1 MYKLAIFEDEQTV
14 RKNIIKKID
23 WEKYGFIIV
32 GEAENGVEG
41 LEVIEATVPD
51 VIITDIEMPFMDG
64 LELSKITREKYPTV
78 KIVILTGFDEFKYA
92 KSAIDL
98 EVVEYILKPVS
109 AEGLIATIKK
119 LKEQLDIEIGQKE
132 NLQLLK
138 QNYLKSLPIIRENF
152 LNELISNKHDK
163 SDILEKANYL
173 NINLHEEIFVC
184 SVINIDKASI
194 NKINFAQSDYELIK
208 FAVLNTSREIVE
220 RLNLGHVFSHED
232 HIVIISLFSS
242 NDKLHIEEILFKYLE
257 EIRYYIEKY
266 MKITVSIGI
275 GNLCYNVEEISNSY
289 KNALISL
296 NYRFIIGNNKLIY
309 IDDLEPQN
317 LIKIEF
323 DEKKEELLLTSI
335 KFGSKQDVC
344 KTIEELFSY
353 FKDEKTS
360 FNDYQVYLLEILAV
374 IVKVSKSLMLD
385 SGELFGQN
393 YNLFVE
399 MFKFNTLSE
408 VKQWFENICIQLMT
422 SISATRQ
429 SSCKMHVEN
438 AKKFIKENY
447 WNSEISINSVS
458 NYLHISPS
466 YFGAIFKEQVGE
478 TFINYLLSVRM
489 FNTKS
494 LISTTSLKN
503 YEIAEK
509 VGYTDQYYFSHSFKK
524 YFKISPNEFRNNLNK
539 K

>member
-1 MYKLAIFEDEQTV
+1 MYKLAIFEDEPTV

-23 WEKYGFIIV
+23 WEKYGFEIV
-32 GEAENGVEG
+32 GEAENGKEA
-41 LEVIEATVPD
+41 LEVIEATSPD

-92 KSAIDL
+92 QSAIEL

-109 AEGLIATIKK
+109 SEGLITTIKK
-119 LKEQLDIEIGQKE
+119 LKLQLDIEIDQKE

-138 QNYLKSLPIIRENF
+138 QNYLKSLPILRENF
-152 LNELISNKHDK
+152 LNELITNKHENIDV
-163 SDILEKANYL
+163 LEKANYL
-173 NINLHEEIFVC
+173 NMNFNGKIFIC
-184 SVINIDKASI
+184 SVISIDKTSI
-194 NKINFAQSDYELIK
+194 IKTNFAQSNYELIK

-220 RLNLGHVFSHED
+220 KINLGYVFSHED
-232 HIVIISLFSS
+232 HIVILNIFLDS
-242 NDKLHIEEILFKYLE
+242 DKVQIEEKLFKYLE
-257 EIRYYIEKY
+257 EVRYSIEKY

-275 GNLCYNVEEISNSY
+275 GNLSYNIEEISNSY

-296 NYRFIIGNNKLIY
+296 NYRFIIGSNKLIY
-309 IDDLEPQN
+309 IDDIEPQN
-317 LIKIEF
+317 QIKIEF
-323 DEKKEELLLTSI
+323 DQKKEDMLLTSI
-335 KFGSKQDVC
+335 KFGNKDDVC
-344 KTIEELFSY
+344 NTIEVLFNY
-353 FKDEKTS
+353 FKEEKTS

-385 SGELFGQN
+385 TGELFGQN

-399 MFKFNTLSE
+399 MFKFNTIME
-408 VKQWFENICIQLMT
+408 VKEWFKNICVRLMT
-422 SISATRQ
+422 SISARRQ

-438 AKKFIKENY
+438 ALKYIKENY
-447 WNSEISINSVS
+447 WDSGISLNSVS
-458 NYLHISPS
+458 SYLHISPS
-466 YFGAIFKEQVGE
+466 YFGAIFKDKVGE

-489 FNTKS
+489 NNTKN
-494 LISTTSLKN
+494 LISTTNLKN

>member
-1 MYKLAIFEDEQTV
+1 MFS
-14 RKNIIKKID
+14 
-23 WEKYGFIIV
+23 EK
-32 GEAENGVEG
+32 
-41 LEVIEATVPD
+41 D
-51 VIITDIEMPFMDG
+51 
-64 LELSKITREKYPTV
+64 K
-78 KIVILTGFDEFKYA
+78 
-92 KSAIDL
+92 
-98 EVVEYILKPVS
+98 EYI
-109 AEGLIATIKK
+109 E
-119 LKEQLDIEIGQKE
+119 
-132 NLQLLK
+132 
-138 QNYLKSLPIIRENF
+138 
-152 LNELISNKHDK
+152 DK
-163 SDILEKANYL
+163 I
-173 NINLHEEIFVC
+173 
-184 SVINIDKASI
+184 
-194 NKINFAQSDYELIK
+194 
-208 FAVLNTSREIVE
+208 
-220 RLNLGHVFSHED
+220 
-232 HIVIISLFSS
+232 
-242 NDKLHIEEILFKYLE
+242 FKYLE
-257 EIRYYIEKY
+257 EIRYSIEKY

-275 GNLCYNVEEISNSY
+275 GNLVNNIEEISNSY

-344 KTIEELFSY
+344 NTIEELFSC
-353 FKDEKTS
+353 FKEEKTS

-385 SGELFGQN
+385 TGELFGQN

-408 VKQWFENICIQLMT
+408 VKQWFENICLQLMT
-422 SISATRQ
+422 SISARRQ
-429 SSCKMHVEN
+429 STCKIHVEN

-458 NYLHISPS
+458 SYLHISPS

-489 FNTKS
+489 FNTKN
-494 LISTTSLKN
+494 LISTTNLKN

-524 YFKISPNEFRNNLNK
+524 YFKISPNEFRNNLSK

>member
-1 MYKLAIFEDEQTV
+1 MYKLAIFEDEPTV

-23 WEKYGFIIV
+23 WEKYGFKIV
-32 GEAENGVEG
+32 GEAENGKEA
-41 LEVIEATVPD
+41 LEVIEATCPD

-92 KSAIDL
+92 QSAIEL

-109 AEGLIATIKK
+109 SEGLITTIKK
-119 LKEQLDIEIGQKE
+119 LKQQLDIEINQKE

-138 QNYLKSLPIIRENF
+138 ENYLKSLPIIRENF
-152 LNELISNKHDK
+152 LNELITNKHEKVDV
-163 SDILEKANYL
+163 LEKADYL
-173 NINLHEEIFVC
+173 NMNFHGKICIC
-184 SVINIDKASI
+184 SVISIDKTSI
-194 NKINFAQSDYELIK
+194 NKTNFAQSDYELIK
-208 FAVLNTSREIVE
+208 FAILNTSREIVE
-220 RLNLGHVFSHED
+220 KTNLGHVFSHED
-232 HIVIISLFSS
+232 HIVIISLFLE
-242 NDKLHIEEILFKYLE
+242 NDKELIEKKLFKHLE
-257 EIRYYIEKY
+257 EISYSIEKY

-275 GNLCYNVEEISNSY
+275 GNLSSNIEEISNSY

-309 IDDLEPQN
+309 IDDLEPQSQ
-317 LIKIEF
+317 IKIEF
-323 DEKKEELLLTSI
+323 DEKKENMLLTSI
-335 KFGSKQDVC
+335 KFGNENDVC
-344 KTIEELFSY
+344 NTIEELFSY

-385 SGELFGQN
+385 TGELFGQN

-399 MFKFNTLSE
+399 MFKFNTLRE
-408 VKQWFENICIQLMT
+408 VKLWFKNICIRLMV
-422 SISATRQ
+422 SISARRQ
-429 SSCKMHVEN
+429 SSCKMHVEK
-438 AKKFIKENY
+438 AKKYIVENY
-447 WNSEISINSVS
+447 WDSEISLNSVS
-458 NYLHISPS
+458 SYLHISPS
-466 YFGAIFKEQVGE
+466 YFGAIFKEEIGE

-489 FNTKS
+489 NNTKN
-494 LISTTSLKN
+494 LISTTNLKN
-503 YEIAEK
+503 YQIAEK

-524 YFKISPNEFRNNLNK
+524 YFKISPNEFRNNINK